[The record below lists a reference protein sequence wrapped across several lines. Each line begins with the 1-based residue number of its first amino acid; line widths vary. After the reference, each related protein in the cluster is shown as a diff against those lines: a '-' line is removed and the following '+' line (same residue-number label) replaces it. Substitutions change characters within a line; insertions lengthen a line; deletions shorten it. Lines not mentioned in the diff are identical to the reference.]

1 MDKDRQLR
9 KHKIALLDIQLISG
23 NGILTTQESWDK
35 PVLRKELMKTPQHNL
50 ALLEPMRAPQKLL
63 KAQKEDRKE
72 DKAIDKKYLN

>member
-1 MDKDRQLR
+1 
-9 KHKIALLDIQLISG
+9 
-23 NGILTTQESWDK
+23 
-35 PVLRKELMKTPQHNL
+35 MKTPQHNL